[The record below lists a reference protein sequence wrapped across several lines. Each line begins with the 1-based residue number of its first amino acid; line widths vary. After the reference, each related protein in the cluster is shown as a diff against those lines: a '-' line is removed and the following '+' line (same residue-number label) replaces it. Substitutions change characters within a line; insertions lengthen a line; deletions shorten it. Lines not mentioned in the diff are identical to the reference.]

1 MARPCLYLNFIMLV
15 PLHPAIVHF
24 PIALITA
31 ALILHGIQLWKPN
44 WLGRVVGM
52 WLMGLATIF
61 SIAAV
66 LTGQKEAA
74 KAGEIGYPTE
84 TLIFIERHETL
95 GKIVVWGA
103 IIFFVSWVY
112 LFLKYKNDIR
122 LDRFALAFL
131 LLLFMI
137 VTISAYT
144 GGQLVYIHGVG
155 TP

>member
-1 MARPCLYLNFIMLV
+1 MPL

-24 PIALITA
+24 PIALITT

-44 WLGRVVGM
+44 WLGRVVGL

-61 SIAAV
+61 LIAAV
-66 LTGQKEAA
+66 LSGQKEAA

-84 TLIFIERHETL
+84 TLIFIERHETI
-95 GKIVVWGA
+95 GNIVVWGS
-103 IIFFVSWVY
+103 ILFFGGWIY

-122 LDRFALAFL
+122 LDKLALSFL

>member
-1 MARPCLYLNFIMLV
+1 MPL

-24 PIALITA
+24 PIALITT

-44 WLGRVVGM
+44 WLGRVVGL

-61 SIAAV
+61 LIAAV
-66 LTGQKEAA
+66 LSGQKEAA
-74 KAGEIGYPTE
+74 KAGEIGFPTE
-84 TLIFIERHETL
+84 TLIFIERHETI
-95 GKIVVWGA
+95 GNIVVWGS
-103 IIFFVSWVY
+103 ILFFVGWIY

-122 LDRFALAFL
+122 LDKLALAFL

>member
-1 MARPCLYLNFIMLV
+1 MPL

-24 PIALITA
+24 PIALITT

-44 WLGRVVGM
+44 WLGRVVGL

-66 LTGQKEAA
+66 LSGQKEAT
-74 KAGEIGYPTE
+74 KAGAIGYPTE
-84 TLIFIERHETL
+84 TLIFIERHETI
-95 GKIVVWGA
+95 GNIVVWGS
-103 IIFFVSWVY
+103 ILFFIGWIY

-122 LDRFALAFL
+122 LDRLALAFL

>member
-1 MARPCLYLNFIMLV
+1 MPL

-24 PIALITA
+24 PIALITT

-44 WLGRVVGM
+44 WLGRVVGL

-66 LTGQKEAA
+66 LSGQKEAT

-84 TLIFIERHETL
+84 TLIFIERHKTI
-95 GKIVVWGA
+95 GNIVVWGS
-103 IIFFVSWVY
+103 ILFFVGWIY

-122 LDRFALAFL
+122 LDKLALAFL

>member
-1 MARPCLYLNFIMLV
+1 MLV

-24 PIALITA
+24 PIALITT

-103 IIFFVSWVY
+103 ILFFVSWVY
-112 LFLKYKNDIR
+112 LFLKYKNDLRIDR
-122 LDRFALAFL
+122 LALAFL
-131 LLLFMI
+131 LLLFLI
-137 VTISAYT
+137 VTVSAYT

>member
-1 MARPCLYLNFIMLV
+1 MAKHLLYLTFIMPL

-24 PIALITA
+24 PIALITT

-44 WLGRVVGM
+44 WLGRVVGL

-66 LTGQKEAA
+66 LSGKKEAA

-84 TLIFIERHETL
+84 TLIFIERHETI
-95 GKIVVWGA
+95 GNIVVWGL
-103 IIFFVSWVY
+103 ILFFIGWIY

-122 LDRFALAFL
+122 LDRLALAFL

-137 VTISAYT
+137 VTLSAYT